1 MLKVKMI
8 LENGVVFV
16 VLAILILFA
25 IYIILRF
32 LKLTPQQQLDKVRIA
47 LLYMVTEAEKE
58 LKGKTGRVKRSMV
71 WEWLVERFPFIT
83 LFITEEQYDRMLDQ
97 ALEEFKK
104 LLEDNQSLYDYVY
117 NTLTIEETDTEE
129 DIIRKSVEGA

>member
-104 LLEDNQSLYDYVY
+104 LLEDNQACMTMY
-117 NTLTIEETDTEE
+117 
-129 DIIRKSVEGA
+129 IIHLL

>member
-83 LFITEEQYDRMLDQ
+83 LFITEEQYDRMLDL

>member
-83 LFITEEQYDRMLDQ
+83 LFITEEQYDRMLDR